1 MSGYIAFSTEI
12 RQRVKD
18 DNPNATFGEISKIIG
33 AQWRNLP
40 EAKKKVYNDRAA
52 AKAKDK
58 APKATKK
65 SK

>member
-18 DNPNATFGEISKIIG
+18 ENPNATFGEISKIIG

-40 EAKKKVYNDRAA
+40 EAKKKTYNEKAA
-52 AKAKDK
+52 ANAKAK
-58 APKATKK
+58 APKPKKTK
-65 SK
+65 